1 MSSASEYYGYLLSKG
16 YKGYSDNQWKEFEQ
30 LGSMVN
36 NGEISL
42 NKSYRLA
49 CKSGFSNMTMEQA
62 QDGCE
67 EIYESDG
74 AEAFNKCVEQK
85 MSKKGFKDW
94 ANTAKENG
102 WIDKGLDI
110 FSNLYK
116 PNDSGGGGQNTTTY
130 QKEDNTIAYVMVG
143 VVGLASIGAVIYL
156 ISKKG

>member
-16 YKGYSDNQWKEFEQ
+16 YKGTDSQWKEFEQ
-30 LGSMVN
+30 IGNMVN

-42 NKSYRLA
+42 NQSYKLA
-49 CKSGFSNMTMEQA
+49 CKSGFSNMTIEDA
-62 QDGCE
+62 QDSCE

-116 PNDSGGGGQNTTTY
+116 KDSDTSQNTTTY

-143 VVGLASIGAVIYL
+143 VVGLASIGAIIYL